1 MRCVFRPFSRS
12 AAQRR
17 RSYGIHS
24 VYLIHT
30 PNPPLPLSSSAR
42 LFQFQKTVSE
52 VCTDVQ
58 TKAEQTAFR
67 LTKKIDDAK
76 DSLQKICMDENPTTK
91 DNGLEKRRQCFF
103 EKVLQ
108 RLTDLAE
115 DDRPRLRQALAD
127 FLQPTIL
134 DKVAAAVGASTNCD
148 DSDAVYHNLKPKSS
162 PWLTREVPN
171 SNVQLWSQREF
182 YDD

>member
-1 MRCVFRPFSRS
+1 
-12 AAQRR
+12 
-17 RSYGIHS
+17 
-24 VYLIHT
+24 
-30 PNPPLPLSSSAR
+30 
-42 LFQFQKTVSE
+42 
-52 VCTDVQ
+52 
-58 TKAEQTAFR
+58 
-67 LTKKIDDAK
+67 
-76 DSLQKICMDENPTTK
+76 MDENPTTK